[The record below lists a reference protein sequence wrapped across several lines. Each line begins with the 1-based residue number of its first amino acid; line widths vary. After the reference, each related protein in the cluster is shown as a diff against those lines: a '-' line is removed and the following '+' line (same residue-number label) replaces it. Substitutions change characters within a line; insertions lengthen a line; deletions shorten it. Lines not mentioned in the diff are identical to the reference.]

1 MQTSAHSVDCSLVL
15 LRYAHMEVTA
25 LLACSVGLLAT
36 TTDALLD
43 TSSNYPAAWRLY
55 AALLAFVVLCLAC
68 LLRWQ
73 AAYHFRATWV
83 PEANVRRLRAL
94 KDVFPDKQQGD
105 GNTNSRSKS
114 SEQLTLSD
122 VKEAAPSLGLTEAR
136 AQILFYDMD
145 RKGTGRVDKD
155 AYVARVDRE
164 MARQEQLQPTQRR
177 ASFRDATSRNHR
189 GTSPVGGG
197 DRKSK
202 DITALLS
209 RRASIR
215 NSRNV
220 AVVAFG
226 EANWVEAAWA
236 LGFEPGRRAGAWHS
250 RPSAGS
256 STTSGAGGGSN
267 WSGGGFVAHG
277 GSALAVVPPPP
288 PRSPLR
294 LTASPTRAVAPTL
307 LDEDSLGF
315 WARYFA
321 PFVPHHVHYY
331 ALHGLGRSAVVCLL
345 LNGLTERPQWQALS
359 VLCVELVALVH
370 VSRHFPCSLLA
381 QSRVEV
387 VASLGRVAVYLLAWI
402 SHVTNPL
409 TDGWFAGSSSSD
421 EGAWHLSSTSA
432 CAWMAAVHL
441 FVLLHA
447 CLTYLTPMVGP
458 TARWLVSV
466 AHTIDA
472 LATRYS
478 PWLRRVAQWC
488 GQKIYRAGLIINGAV
503 CARKSPL
510 RRCLQRAW
518 RQMPPCCL
526 CVSVLFDLVWRLLL
540 AIALLIGGLLVA
552 PFLGCYFLVM
562 WIRDRTCPTLPGLE
576 SKAATK
582 RKLLS
587 EWQAREDARLKAE
600 ADDKRA
606 RLVVERLQQA
616 ALKAALKEDADAR
629 FAEVRLLC
637 LSFKI

>member
-1 MQTSAHSVDCSLVL
+1 V
-15 LRYAHMEVTA
+15 EVTA

-43 TSSNYPAAWRLY
+43 TSSNYPQAWRLY
-55 AALLAFVVLCLAC
+55 AALLAFLVLCLAC
-68 LLRWQ
+68 LLGWQ

-94 KDVFPDKQQGD
+94 KDVFPDKQEEGD
-105 GNTNSRSKS
+105 GSGTNHTNSGKSTS
-114 SEQLTLSD
+114 SEGLTLSQ

-145 RKGTGRVDKD
+145 RRGTGRVDKD

-164 MARQEQLQPTQRR
+164 MARQEQLQPAQRR
-177 ASFRDATSRNHR
+177 ASFREATSRNSHR
-189 GTSPVGGG
+189 GTSPTGAAG

-226 EANWVEAAWA
+226 EANWVETAWA
-236 LGFEPGRRAGAWHS
+236 LSFEPGRRAGAWHA
-250 RPSAGS
+250 RAPSS
-256 STTSGAGGGSN
+256 STGGGVSGGSN
-267 WSGGGFVAHG
+267 WNGGGFVVHG
-277 GSALAVVPPPP
+277 GSAPPVAPPP

-294 LTASPTRAVAPTL
+294 LTAAPARVVTPTL

-315 WARYFA
+315 WAHYFA

-345 LNGLTERPQWQALS
+345 LNGLTDRPQWQALS
-359 VLCVELVALVH
+359 VLCVELAALVH
-370 VSRHFPCSLLA
+370 LSRHFPCSLLA

-387 VASLGRVAVYLLAWI
+387 VASIGRVAVYLLAWI
-402 SHVTNPL
+402 SHATNPL
-409 TDGWFAGSSSSD
+409 TGGWFAGSSSSSD
-421 EGAWHLSSTSA
+421 GGSWRLSSASA
-432 CAWMAAVHL
+432 CSWMAAVHL
-441 FVLLHA
+441 FVLVHA
-447 CLTYLTPMVGP
+447 CFTYLAPMVGP
-458 TARWLVSV
+458 TARWLVST
-466 AHTIDA
+466 AHAIDA

-478 PWLRRVAQWC
+478 PWLRRAAQWS
-488 GQKIYRAGLIINGAV
+488 GQKVYRACSVVNRAV
-503 CARKSPL
+503 CARKSPF
-510 RRCLQRAW
+510 RRVCRRVW
-518 RQMPPCCL
+518 RQLPPCCL
-526 CVSVLFDLVWRLLL
+526 CASVLLGGVWKLLL
-540 AIALLIGGLLVA
+540 AVALLVGGLLVA
-552 PFLGCYFLVM
+552 PFLGCYFLAM
-562 WIRDRTCPTLPGLE
+562 WVRDRTCPTIPGLE

-587 EWQAREDARLKAE
+587 DWQAREDARMKAE
-600 ADDKRA
+600 ADEKRV

-629 FAEVRLLC
+629 FAEVRLLLIITY
-637 LSFKI
+637 LSH